1 MRYGKERNQVLNT
14 STAYVERLQTD
25 KYDARSN
32 KCRFIGYPKET
43 MGYYFYQPSNHK
55 VFVARGATFLEREFL
70 VEGNHGK
77 EIELDETQVTNDN
90 ITQEHEMETERP
102 FFDVLKLGQSS
113 STQMIMAQEPTI
125 VQEQVV
131 VQEEVNEPIL
141 EQLQQPLNPTQ
152 EPLRRSTRMHHA
164 PDKLN
169 LMVQDDMSNEV
180 YHNDDDPKSYEEA
193 MRSSNC
199 NKWQKAMESEI
210 ESMKINKVWTLVE
223 ASKDIKP
230 IGCKWVYKKKIGAD
244 GKVETY
250 KARLVAKGY
259 RQQEGIYYDE
269 TFSPMA
275 MLKSIRI
282 LLAIAA

>member
-1 MRYGKERNQVLNT
+1 
-14 STAYVERLQTD
+14 
-25 KYDARSN
+25 
-32 KCRFIGYPKET
+32 
-43 MGYYFYQPSNHK
+43 
-55 VFVARGATFLEREFL
+55 
-70 VEGNHGK
+70 
-77 EIELDETQVTNDN
+77 
-90 ITQEHEMETERP
+90 METERP

-113 STQMIMAQEPTI
+113 STQTIMPQEPAI
-125 VQEQVV
+125 VQEQVI

-152 EPLRRSTRMHHA
+152 EPLRRSTRMHRA

-193 MRSSNC
+193 MRSSDC

-259 RQQEGIYYDE
+259 RQQEGIDYDE
-269 TFSPMA
+269 TFSPVA
-275 MLKSIRI
+275 MLKSIWI
-282 LLAIAA
+282 LLAIAAYYDYEIWQMDVKTSFLNGYGKWMCT

>member
-1 MRYGKERNQVLNT
+1 M
-14 STAYVERLQTD
+14 
-25 KYDARSN
+25 
-32 KCRFIGYPKET
+32 
-43 MGYYFYQPSNHK
+43 
-55 VFVARGATFLEREFL
+55 EREFL
-70 VEGNHGK
+70 VEGNYGK

-102 FFDVLKLGQSS
+102 FFDVLKLGQNS
-113 STQMIMAQEPTI
+113 STQTIMAQEPAI

-169 LMVQDDMSNEV
+169 LMVKDDMSNEV
-180 YHNDDDPKSYEEA
+180 YHNDDDPKGYEEP
-193 MRSSNC
+193 MRSSYC

-230 IGCKWVYKKKIGAD
+230 IGCK
-244 GKVETY
+244 
-250 KARLVAKGY
+250 
-259 RQQEGIYYDE
+259 
-269 TFSPMA
+269 
-275 MLKSIRI
+275 
-282 LLAIAA
+282 